1 MTHNIFLVLYFQ
13 SKLLS
18 STILHS
24 LENKNITYI
33 IFITFVYTAYIP
45 QKFTSVLFDGVLI
58 LINIV

>member
-33 IFITFVYTAYIP
+33 IFITFTRYTGIHRY
-45 QKFTSVLFDGVLI
+45 LFYAVS
-58 LINIV
+58 